1 MDLGLLSSYEWRI
14 THALS
19 HHPYTNTVIDYEL
32 AVVEPFV
39 DYRVYETKSI
49 LHRSKVS
56 FFYGAVIL
64 PLIFPSQLIKRFIN
78 VGTGQ
83 QKLRPENFLPL
94 IELFVMAILCNGF
107 VPAFKLWLTIHSACS
122 LCFLFIGVTT
132 AHHHPDMFHAGDGE
146 FRYGLDWGLAQLDA
160 TGDCK
165 DVTGSLVAELTLFG
179 NHILHHLFPTLDH
192 GLLDSLR
199 PVLEQTC
206 ADFNLPQQ
214 LAHTPAYNQHEL
226 LIGNLQQ
233 LARTQPR
240 NLFELNNN
248 NTITTTTNNNELL
261 NDKSN

>member
-1 MDLGLLSSYEWRI
+1 MHCMDLGLLSSHEWRI

-39 DYRVYETKSI
+39 DYRVYESKSI

-56 FFYGAVIL
+56 FFIGSVIL
-64 PLIFPSQLIKRFIN
+64 PLVFPTQLIKRFIN
-78 VGTGQ
+78 IGTGQ
-83 QKLRPENFLPL
+83 QKLRPENLLPF
-94 IELFVMAILCNGF
+94 IELFVMAIVCNDF
-107 VPAFKLWLTIHSACS
+107 LTAFKLWLTIHSACS
-122 LCFLFIGVTT
+122 LSFLFIGVTT

-165 DVTGSLVAELTLFG
+165 DVTGSLLAELTLFG

-206 ADFNLPQQ
+206 TDFNLPQQ
-214 LAHTPAYNQHEL
+214 LANTPAYNQREL
-226 LIGNLQQ
+226 IIGNLQQ

-240 NLFELNNN
+240 NIELINNN
-248 NTITTTTNNNELL
+248 SNNNQSS
-261 NDKSN
+261 NNKSE